1 MTHRI
6 LSTAWFVVFAS
17 ITAPSYAAE
26 VEFNV
31 GVVTE
36 SRTYERVEL
45 RKAGAVQA
53 QPVRVS
59 VNRVTVALE
68 GERITGERIT
78 GEWTTGQVPGQGARS
93 QDFPL
98 GTDVQATTRGN
109 KLLLRHSDGSVVQ
122 MRIVDREKPE
132 EDDEERN

>member
-6 LSTAWFVVFAS
+6 LSTALFVVIAS

-26 VEFNV
+26 PEFNV
-31 GVVTE
+31 GLVTE
-36 SRTYERVEL
+36 SRIYERVEL
-45 RKAGAVQA
+45 RKGGVHQA

-78 GEWTTGQVPGQGARS
+78 GEWTTGQVPGKDARS

-98 GTDVQATTRGN
+98 GTDVQAATRGN
-109 KLLLRHSDGSVVQ
+109 KLLLRRSDGSVVQ
-122 MRIVDREKPE
+122 MRIVDRETSE
-132 EDDEERN
+132 T

>member
-1 MTHRI
+1 MTSRI

-17 ITAPSYAAE
+17 IIAPSYAAE
-26 VEFNV
+26 AEFNV
-31 GVVTE
+31 GLVKE
-36 SRTYERVEL
+36 SRIYERVEL
-45 RKAGAVQA
+45 RKGGVQA

-68 GERITGERIT
+68 GDRITGERIT
-78 GEWTTGQVPGQGARS
+78 GEWTTGQVPPHGARS

-98 GTDVQATTRGN
+98 GTDVQAATRGN
-109 KLLLRHSDGSVVQ
+109 KLLLRHSDGSVLQ